1 MRVYIVD
8 WQQGA
13 KSGTSVVKASGT
25 TALRERLWMFQYARI
40 TEVESVAAWEWR
52 GHRRK
57 LDKVQASNRYIIGE
71 TAIVRRRVDDQE
83 GRNTSDQQD
92 GDKTHHQLHKVDTK
106 DGRKMER

>member
-71 TAIVRRRVDDQE
+71 TTITRSKSNEHGQHPKGNLSDQE
-83 GRNTSDQQD
+83 QTG
-92 GDKTHHQLHKVDTK
+92 
-106 DGRKMER
+106 

>member
-57 LDKVQASNRYIIGE
+57 LDKVEAANRYIIGE
-71 TAIVRRRVDDQE
+71 TTIVRGRVDNQE
-83 GRNTSDQQD
+83 RHHTSNQQNVN
-92 GDKTHHQLHKVDTK
+92 KPHHQLHKVDTK